1 MKEYRTELGRKITNP
16 FVRINEFVIDIRD
29 RELPMTIGAVAG
41 MALQVVCIFADLINC
56 GLNIGTIIKAVL
68 IHLLVGLLVSFL
80 AMAWDIVV
88 VVVDV
93 ITYLPRHINKVCSSK
108 RYASYKN
115 NNCTYNCGVGHKE
128 KAKKEKYGLW
138 YFIRKAK
145 KKSKLGIRYIG
156 A

>member
-1 MKEYRTELGRKITNP
+1 MKEYIIELGRKITYP
-16 FVRINEFVIDIRD
+16 FVKINEFVIDIRD
-29 RELPMTIGAVAG
+29 RELPMTIGAVVG
-41 MALQVVCIFADLINC
+41 MVLQVVCIFADLINC

-88 VVVDV
+88 AVVDV
-93 ITYLPRHINKVCSSK
+93 ITYLPRHINKVCFSK
-108 RYASYKN
+108 KYASFKN
-115 NNCTYNCGVGHKE
+115 NYTYNCGVGHKE

-145 KKSKLGIRYIG
+145 RKSKLGIRYIG

>member
-1 MKEYRTELGRKITNP
+1 MKEYIIELGRKITYP
-16 FVRINEFVIDIRD
+16 FVKINEFVIDIRD

-41 MALQVVCIFADLINC
+41 MVLQVVCIFADLINY

-108 RYASYKN
+108 KYASFKN
-115 NNCTYNCGVGHKE
+115 NYTYNCGVRHKE
-128 KAKKEKYGLW
+128 KIKKEKYGLW

-145 KKSKLGIRYIG
+145 RKSKLGIRYIG